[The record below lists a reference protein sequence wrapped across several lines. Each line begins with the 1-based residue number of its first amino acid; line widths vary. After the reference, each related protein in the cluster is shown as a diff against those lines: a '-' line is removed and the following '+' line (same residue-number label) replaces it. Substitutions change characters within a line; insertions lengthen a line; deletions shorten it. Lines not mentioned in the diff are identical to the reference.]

1 MLSKTLIIVG
11 FILLAAEL
19 LIILVD
25 LALFDLL
32 ISNFKYT
39 TKFINQETKGVA
51 LFYSVIMLPIPIIM
65 IWLGI
70 KLRK

>member
-11 FILLAAEL
+11 FILLVAAF

-25 LALFDLL
+25 LALFNLL
-32 ISNFKYT
+32 ISNFRYT
-39 TKFINQETKGVA
+39 TKFINQETKGAA